1 MGVDSLWI
9 RVPTCGVLC
18 ELCAMEH
25 GKANDRVPTPHPRHL
40 FIKSGPWIRSYSDH
54 DLRMMSDDDSVI

>member
-40 FIKSGPWIRSYSDH
+40 LSNLGHGSDPIQI
-54 DLRMMSDDDSVI
+54 MI